1 MPFNVDGSE
10 QGFDGLAINEDGN
23 LVVIETKV
31 KNANGRVT
39 NSKWLSTKLSTGNR
53 QMSDDWIE
61 NNLIKLADDADT
73 ERKREFLR
81 RLADDDGIDA
91 IEITEQ
97 DGRIVVDDVNEKN
110 IDSQLIA
117 YQDNQQTG
125 RAVSSGLRVEDD
137 TTEPTLDEVD
147 VVKIGDVFN

>member
-1 MPFNVDGSE
+1 MC
-10 QGFDGLAINEDGN
+10 
-23 LVVIETKV
+23 
-31 KNANGRVT
+31 R
-39 NSKWLSTKLSTGNR
+39 
-53 QMSDDWIE
+53 
-61 NNLIKLADDADT
+61 
-73 ERKREFLR
+73 FLR
-81 RLADDDGIDA
+81 RLADDDRINA

-110 IDSQLIA
+110 IDNQLIA